1 MPHGIIDLQNPE
13 PRTQNPKN
21 QFDKITVM
29 QTLAAGVSYFD
40 LDFQG
45 RPRVIACAVLHG
57 PGGVAI
63 VDPGPSSTLPAL
75 RRHLSAA
82 GISLADV
89 TTILLTHIHLD
100 HAGATGTLVR
110 ENPHLRVYVHEI
122 GAPHMADPA
131 KLIASATR
139 LYGDAMDRLWGE
151 IAPVPP
157 AAMITLR
164 GGERLDVGGR
174 SVEVAY
180 TPGHAS
186 HHVSYFS
193 ADSGVAFVGDTAG
206 VSVVPRGF
214 VLPPTPPPDI
224 DLEIWAESL
233 STLERWQAETLLVT
247 HFGPASPTR
256 PHLIEMRDHLGL
268 VARLSKESLSV
279 DGEDAVKEGWFV
291 DQVRRELRRTLNDS
305 DASSYE
311 VSGRFDLNWR
321 GLARYW
327 RKKEPVSR

>member
-1 MPHGIIDLQNPE
+1 MMV
-13 PRTQNPKN
+13 
-21 QFDKITVM
+21 VM

-40 LDFQG
+40 LNFRGQS
-45 RPRVIACAVLHG
+45 RVIACAVVHG

-75 RRHLSAA
+75 RRHLADA
-82 GISLADV
+82 GLSMDDV
-89 TTILLTHIHLD
+89 TAILLTHIHLD

-110 ENPHLRVYVHEI
+110 ENPRLRVYVHEV

-151 IAPVPP
+151 FAPVPGHV
-157 AAMITLR
+157 MTTLR
-164 GGERLDVGGR
+164 GGERIEAGGR
-174 SVEVAY
+174 ALDVAY

-193 ADSGVAFVGDTAG
+193 ADTGVAFVGDTAG
-206 VSVVPRGF
+206 VCVVPNGF

-224 DLEIWAESL
+224 DLEIWRESL
-233 STLERWQAETLLVT
+233 GTIERWHPDTLLVT
-247 HFGPASPTR
+247 HFGPATAAGT
-256 PHLIEMRDHLGL
+256 HLTEMRDRLEL
-268 VARLSKESLSV
+268 VGRLSKESL
-279 DGEDAVKEGWFV
+279 AVEGDDSAKEGWFV
-291 DQVRRELRRTLNDS
+291 ERVRRELRRSLS
-305 DASSYE
+305 DADASAYE
-311 VSGRFDLNWR
+311 ISGRFDLNWR

-327 RKKEPVSR
+327 RKKDQGPKP